1 MRRRYLSPYAA
12 TEPTDGHPDT
22 LAFAHALD
30 ASIGAPRV
38 LAAARV
44 LEEALGPFRAR
55 PHWGKLFAMS
65 PTRIQ
70 ALYPMMPK
78 LRQLLLRLDP
88 AGKFRNAFVDRYVFA
103 ASVPHVP
110 TAIMPH

>member
-1 MRRRYLSPYAA
+1 M
-12 TEPTDGHPDT
+12 
-22 LAFAHALD
+22 HARTCHTIADVPCSSRARVQTWRHDEQAVIQEVLPL
-30 ASIGAPRV
+30 IETV
-38 LAAARV
+38 LA
-44 LEEALGPFRAR
+44 PFNAR